1 MNFIN
6 SISTAS
12 TSKAIH
18 HLIII
23 MINELKK
30 IGLSDKEAKVYLAG
44 LELGKASVQDI
55 AKKAGVNRTTV
66 YVMVGSLENRGL
78 MKTMKVGKRTFFVSE
93 NPDTFLDVLKKSKK
107 EIEEKEMEIKEIL
120 PELKSLYNVAP
131 GKPKIRLYEGA
142 DIYKKVLDDLFES
155 GAKEILE
162 IIDADAAR
170 SFVSEEESKT
180 HYQKRI
186 EKGIKLKALY
196 TRKEGPYKN
205 RLNLNDERFIEKDK
219 FPVKGEIF
227 IYGDRVG
234 MSSVGQTNIGVIIES
249 KEISDTT
256 RTLFNL
262 AWENTEG
269 GGQKKIADRSDDD
282 DELEEGE

>member
-131 GKPKIRLYEGA
+131 GKPKI
-142 DIYKKVLDDLFES
+142 
-155 GAKEILE
+155 
-162 IIDADAAR
+162 
-170 SFVSEEESKT
+170 
-180 HYQKRI
+180 
-186 EKGIKLKALY
+186 
-196 TRKEGPYKN
+196 
-205 RLNLNDERFIEKDK
+205 
-219 FPVKGEIF
+219 
-227 IYGDRVG
+227 
-234 MSSVGQTNIGVIIES
+234 
-249 KEISDTT
+249 
-256 RTLFNL
+256 
-262 AWENTEG
+262 
-269 GGQKKIADRSDDD
+269 
-282 DELEEGE
+282 